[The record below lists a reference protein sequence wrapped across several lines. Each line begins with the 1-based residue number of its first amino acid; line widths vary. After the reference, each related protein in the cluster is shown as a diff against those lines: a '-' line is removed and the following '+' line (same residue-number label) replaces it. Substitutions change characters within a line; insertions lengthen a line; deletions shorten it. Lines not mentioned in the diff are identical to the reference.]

1 MTMCACMGPQR
12 GEPLCPC
19 AMRAAR
25 AHLFEVHPQGP
36 FLNGPMNGPATV
48 IPHGCICPPGSEK
61 TCQGLCCPRRG
72 PPSAFGDIEPAP
84 TAGQE

>member
-25 AHLFEVHPQGP
+25 AHLLEHHPQGP
-36 FLNGPMNGPATV
+36 FLNGPMTGPVST
-48 IPHGCICPPGSEK
+48 PMGCICPPGSEK
-61 TCQGLCCPRRG
+61 TCQGLSCPRRG
-72 PPSAFGDIEPAP
+72 FQHAF
-84 TAGQE
+84 T